1 MDMNVLPSS
10 TEGDGQALRGKVRGL
25 LREERYLR
33 WKGQRML
40 STFGGHGALFG
51 GEGWEGWLRS
61 LNQELGE
68 KVRPAGGG
76 TSTITATMTATRTD
90 GSR

>member
-10 TEGDGQALRGKVRGL
+10 TETEGKALRDKALRL

-33 WKGQRML
+33 WRGGRAL

-68 KVRPAGGG
+68 KVGPVEFRLRP
-76 TSTITATMTATRTD
+76 RL
-90 GSR
+90 

>member
-10 TEGDGQALRGKVRGL
+10 TEAEGQALRDKVLRL
-25 LREERYLR
+25 LREEGYLR
-33 WKGQRML
+33 WRGGRVL

-61 LNQELGE
+61 LSQELGE
-68 KVRPAGGG
+68 KVGSAGIQPRP
-76 TSTITATMTATRTD
+76 RL
-90 GSR
+90 